1 MDLIRYAE
9 SHGSQGDPKAPHAWR
24 YRDYLI
30 RALNADIPYDQLI
43 REHLAGDL
51 LPSPRMNPDLGI
63 NESLLAT
70 AHFRMVEHGFQ
81 PVDPLGDRIKWT
93 DNQVDVVS
101 KAFQGLTISC
111 ARCHD
116 HKFDAISPG
125 GLLRHLWSALRSRAR
140 PSGPSTIRSASIG
153 AGVNSRS

>member
-1 MDLIRYAE
+1 
-9 SHGSQGDPKAPHAWR
+9 
-24 YRDYLI
+24 
-30 RALNADIPYDQLI
+30 
-43 REHLAGDL
+43 
-51 LPSPRMNPDLGI
+51 MNPALGI

-116 HKFDAISPG
+116 HKFDAISQEDYY
-125 GLLRHLWSALRSRAR
+125 ALYGVLYGAR
-140 PSGPSTIRSASIG
+140 PTQRAIDDPERLYWGRRSTLGVEGGDPPA
-153 AGVNSRS
+153 AG